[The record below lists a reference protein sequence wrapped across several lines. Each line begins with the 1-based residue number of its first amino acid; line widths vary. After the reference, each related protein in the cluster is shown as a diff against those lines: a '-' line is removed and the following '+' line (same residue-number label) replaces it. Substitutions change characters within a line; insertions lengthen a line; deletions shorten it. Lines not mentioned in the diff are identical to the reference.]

1 MHHRRISELS
11 GLVRTCFPLPG
22 QPAARL
28 FIFHTGIWCDL
39 QRDINPGR
47 SRQPQPDS
55 GVDHGQP
62 GHGTGQ
68 LSTFRLDRGARE
80 DREQKTEDRGRSF
93 EFGIGN
99 AERKKRTEEGERE

>member
-1 MHHRRISELS
+1 MERSIAVLPVHHRRISELS
-11 GLVRTCFPLPG
+11 GLVHTCFPLPG

-39 QRDINPGR
+39 QRDINSGR
-47 SRQPQPDS
+47 SHQHQPDS

-68 LSTFRLDRGARE
+68 LSTFRLGPYRVCSD
-80 DREQKTEDRGRSF
+80 
-93 EFGIGN
+93 N
-99 AERKKRTEEGERE
+99 ML